1 MEVNSKLFTFAENWN
16 WQVWTKVSLIKN
28 NIRLDL
34 RNRDKNLSPVK
45 SAMATFEMWLEGFQK
60 CANQHFV
67 PFECIWKFE
76 HINFFFFLASRV
88 NLVSFSPY
96 LKQRIMKHTQPWNHD
111 KSTALLLM
119 FCESVVQTVGQ
130 MIFSIFWRSI
140 SWEGGEIVLQ
150 GWISPHSECEISH
163 EALRQVWNSWYFY
176 FWKLSTTAFYMSNKS
191 YNNILSGILIT
202 IIRSQVLNP
211 LPSQNCKLITNVN
224 IHCHRHTQFWMW
236 KFRVFGVAANHL
248 MF

>member
-1 MEVNSKLFTFAENWN
+1 MQINILSHFNVFGNLNI
-16 WQVWTKVSLIKN
+16 LI
-28 NIRLDL
+28 
-34 RNRDKNLSPVK
+34 
-45 SAMATFEMWLEGFQK
+45 
-60 CANQHFV
+60 
-67 PFECIWKFE
+67 
-76 HINFFFFLASRV
+76 
-88 NLVSFSPY
+88 SFSFLQVVLILSVFPPC